1 MPVITF
7 PSSPSN
13 NELFIAQ
20 GKAMRYN
27 SSKNKWN
34 QVSTLSTSQ
43 ITDLEAR
50 TVGVSSMSV
59 SGNTLVIQ
67 KDDSSYSN
75 VSLAAF
81 SGNILTNYANAS
93 VLPLVDLVSGTQ
105 VYVTDTNSL
114 FITDGS
120 GWYKIATVNL
130 SPSLTLGVASIS
142 LAPSGTID
150 INYTVNEP
158 EDTPYTISAYAT
170 SNATIT
176 VHQSNNT
183 LSFVA
188 GSTEVSNETITI
200 SATDGVNSIGDTLT
214 MTIVSPVNWSTSSHT
229 QFIEAPQAGTTD
241 HFGWSV
247 GVSDDDNTVIVGA
260 PYEDAQAMNSG
271 AAYIIAGGGSSTT
284 LNGAS
289 YDSVVSQVLN
299 GDVTIGNF
307 PGDGSTTSIL
317 FNANGTKL
325 YLTGYSTDTVYQFSL
340 STAYD
345 ITASSLSYDDVS
357 FNVNG
362 GGVLANAPFSMKW
375 NNDGTKLFVLNMNS
389 KVFEHNLST
398 PYDVSTMSYNNVV
411 FSTASEDSSIRGFGF
426 SNDGTKM
433 FLGGGTQ
440 PEKIFMYNLSSAWD
454 LSTASYSNTSYTYPD
469 SMGAPAD
476 IIFNSNGSKMFVMTY
491 SVGIREFELATPYDI
506 TSVTGNYYVQSL
518 LTGTQDSQAYSFT
531 FNGDMSKIYL
541 IAPAT
546 EKIYQYSTG
555 GAQPFLVQQR
565 IYLNSSD
572 VNNYT
577 GTGVTISGDGNTAA
591 VGIPMRKHDTYDT
604 PGSVL
609 VWTNTPT
616 HYNIASGTRTDFTTT
631 NSGSLTGITGVAFN
645 LNGTQMFVV
654 GRTGLKVAQYNL
666 STAYDASTASYSNNS
681 FSIGT
686 YTTYPSGI
694 RFNDDGTKMYI
705 VNNTFYGGV
714 ARDSGRS
721 ITQYNLSSAFDL
733 STAVYHGFVNMSGYQ
748 SGTGI
753 NGLDFN
759 TDGTKVFTVIN
770 EFAREF
776 HLSSAWDITTA
787 TFDSSFYTATQVP
800 DAGGITF
807 NSAGTKM
814 YVLNRGYSS
823 GSKSIYE
830 YDLSTAFDIST
841 GTYNNVSL
849 ATTTAT
855 LEAQNITFNPNG
867 DKLFIAAPNSSSS
880 QPGIEEWNTTG
891 NLWNQQT
898 EIFASDATN
907 SHKFGESVSLSEDG
921 NTLAIG
927 ASQGDRVYIYT
938 RSGSTWTEQKKIVDG
953 VDHTV
958 SHSVSNG
965 GYYGQSV
972 DLTSDGNNLVIGAPS
987 RSDSGSGQGSAY
999 VYTRS
1004 GTTWSYQATII
1015 PSSRGSRDGFGW
1027 SVSIARGD
1035 GNTIAIGQ
1043 KYSNADFAGYVWIF
1057 TRSGTTWSE
1066 ESNFRHSTSVNADNF
1081 GRSLA
1086 LNSNGNYLLV
1096 GAPDDQ
1102 GVDGSGNNKNSG
1114 RAFVFKRTSG
1124 TWTIEKIIEP
1134 SAFNN
1139 NTGWFGEAC
1148 AISLDGS
1155 SAVIGNT
1162 RWGNNNNYSQGKG
1175 AIDIYSAG

>member
-1 MPVITF
+1 MPVNF
-7 PSSPSN
+7 PNSPSDGQSLIN
-13 NELFIAQ
+13 N
-20 GKAMRYN
+20 GKTYTYN
-27 SSKNKWN
+27 SAKTSWKLNAPGFDSGQVVSILN
-34 QVSTLSTSQ
+34 QNAVDSAVVNSVLSASSDNFDSSQVISLVSTNSNKTNTVADMAALVALTGMSTGDQALVTATNKLFMYNGAGWYLIATIANESPSAISGVDSNYAFTSGTAIVVNAIATDPEGLPLTWSSSTS
-43 ITDLEAR
+43 
-50 TVGVSSMSV
+50 G
-59 SGNTLVIQ
+59 
-67 KDDSSYSN
+67 
-75 VSLAAF
+75 
-81 SGNILTNYANAS
+81 LTN
-93 VLPLVDLVSGTQ
+93 
-105 VYVTDTNSL
+105 
-114 FITDGS
+114 
-120 GWYKIATVNL
+120 
-130 SPSLTLGVASIS
+130 
-142 LAPSGTID
+142 
-150 INYTVNEP
+150 E
-158 EDTPYTISAYAT
+158 
-170 SNATIT
+170 ATIT
-176 VHQSNNT
+176 QGTGDSSNYFTVTPSTNT
-183 LSFVA
+183 SHA
-188 GSTEVSNETITI
+188 GTFTLTIA
-200 SATDGVNSIGDTLT
+200 ATDGVNGA
-214 MTIVSPVNWSTSSHT
+214 VNWPIGFTLVFYPDWSASSHT

-260 PYEDAQAMNSG
+260 PYEDAQAANSG

-284 LNGAS
+284 LYGAS
-289 YDSVVSQVLN
+289 YDSVTSQVLN

-307 PGDGSTTSIL
+307 PGDTSTTSIL

-357 FNVNG
+357 FNING
-362 GGVLANAPFSMKW
+362 GGVLASAPFSMKW

-389 KVFEHNLST
+389 KVFEYVLST
-398 PYDVSTMSYNNVV
+398 AYDVSTMSYNNVV

-433 FLGGGTQ
+433 FLGGGSN
-440 PEKIFMYNLSSAWD
+440 PEKIYMYNLSSAWD
-454 LSTASYSNTSYTYPD
+454 LSTASYSNTSYTYPI
-469 SMGAPAD
+469 SGAPGD

-491 SVGIREFELATPYDI
+491 SVGIREFELSTPYDI
-506 TSVTGNYYVQSL
+506 TTVGTYSQTLSTGPQE
-518 LTGTQDSQAYSFT
+518 SQAYSFT

-541 IAPAT
+541 IGAAN
-546 EKIYQYSTG
+546 EKIFQYSTG

-572 VNNYT
+572 VNNYA

-591 VGIPMRKHDTYDT
+591 VGIPNRKHASYDT

-609 VWTNTPT
+609 VWTK
-616 HYNIASGTRTDFTTT
+616 SGTTW
-631 NSGSLTGITGVAFN
+631 S
-645 LNGTQMFVV
+645 
-654 GRTGLKVAQYNL
+654 
-666 STAYDASTASYSNNS
+666 
-681 FSIGT
+681 
-686 YTTYPSGI
+686 
-694 RFNDDGTKMYI
+694 
-705 VNNTFYGGV
+705 
-714 ARDSGRS
+714 
-721 ITQYNLSSAFDL
+721 
-733 STAVYHGFVNMSGYQ
+733 
-748 SGTGI
+748 
-753 NGLDFN
+753 
-759 TDGTKVFTVIN
+759 
-770 EFAREF
+770 
-776 HLSSAWDITTA
+776 
-787 TFDSSFYTATQVP
+787 
-800 DAGGITF
+800 
-807 NSAGTKM
+807 
-814 YVLNRGYSS
+814 
-823 GSKSIYE
+823 
-830 YDLSTAFDIST
+830 
-841 GTYNNVSL
+841 
-849 ATTTAT
+849 
-855 LEAQNITFNPNG
+855 
-867 DKLFIAAPNSSSS
+867 
-880 QPGIEEWNTTG
+880 
-891 NLWNQQT
+891 QQT

-927 ASQGDRVYIYT
+927 ASVGDRVYIYT

-1004 GTTWSYQATII
+1004 GTTWSYQATIV

-1043 KYSNADFAGYVWIF
+1043 KYSNATYAGYAWIF

-1086 LNSNGNYLLV
+1086 LNSDGNFLLV

-1124 TWTIEKIIEP
+1124 TWAVTKIIEP

-1148 AISLDGS
+1148 ALSLDGS

-1175 AIDIYSAG
+1175 AIDIYNAPLS